1 MKKTIILKNTTIGYH
16 SSGQNRIVAQ
26 NINASLQSGEL
37 TCLIGANGTGKSTL
51 LRTLSA
57 FQPPLEGDILLSET
71 SESDHLLSVS
81 MFSQKQLA
89 KSISVVLTT
98 QMDDI
103 HLKVEE
109 IIGLGRSPYSNF
121 WGSLSQED
129 QKIVN
134 EAIHEVG
141 IQHLRGRIFNTLS
154 DGERQ
159 KVMIAKA
166 LAQQTPIILLDE
178 PTAFLDFPSKVET
191 LLMLKRLAHQLQKS
205 ILISTHDVEIAL
217 QLADKIWLM
226 EKLSA
231 NQEKTENHNEEDHH
245 DKIEA
250 GNSVLSVGTPQEL
263 ADKGALSHFLDT
275 PEITFDKRTMRIHFS
290 MKS

>member
-1 MKKTIILKNTTIGYH
+1 MVPVNQPCYVHSQPSNHLWKETFSYRKLQNQTISYP
-16 SSGQNRIVAQ
+16 
-26 NINASLQSGEL
+26 
-37 TCLIGANGTGKSTL
+37 
-51 LRTLSA
+51 SA
-57 FQPPLEGDILLSET
+57 C
-71 SESDHLLSVS
+71 
-81 MFSQKQLA
+81 FSQKQLA
-89 KSISVVLTT
+89 KSISVVLTA

-166 LAQQTPIILLDE
+166 LAQQTPLSCWTNQ
-178 PTAFLDFPSKVET
+178 PPFLIFQARWKPYSCSSDWPINSRSLSSF
-191 LLMLKRLAHQLQKS
+191 LLM
-205 ILISTHDVEIAL
+205 
-217 QLADKIWLM
+217 M
-226 EKLSA
+226 
-231 NQEKTENHNEEDHH
+231 
-245 DKIEA
+245 
-250 GNSVLSVGTPQEL
+250 
-263 ADKGALSHFLDT
+263 
-275 PEITFDKRTMRIHFS
+275 
-290 MKS
+290 

>member
-26 NINASLQSGEL
+26 NINASLQSGEF

-178 PTAFLDFPSKVET
+178 PTAFLDFPSKVGT

-217 QLADKIWLM
+217 QLADKSWLM
-226 EKLSA
+226 EKLPC
-231 NQEKTENHNEEDHH
+231 NLEETENHNEEDHH

-250 GNSVLSVGTPQEL
+250 GNSVLSVGTPQ
-263 ADKGALSHFLDT
+263 
-275 PEITFDKRTMRIHFS
+275 
-290 MKS
+290 

>member
-1 MKKTIILKNTTIGYH
+1 
-16 SSGQNRIVAQ
+16 
-26 NINASLQSGEL
+26 
-37 TCLIGANGTGKSTL
+37 
-51 LRTLSA
+51 
-57 FQPPLEGDILLSET
+57 
-71 SESDHLLSVS
+71 
-81 MFSQKQLA
+81 
-89 KSISVVLTT
+89 
-98 QMDDI
+98 MDDI

-141 IQHLRGRIFNTLS
+141 IQHLSTRIFNTLS

-231 NQEKTENHNEEDHH
+231 NQEKTENHNEEDHL
-245 DKIEA
+245 DKKRE

>member
-1 MKKTIILKNTTIGYH
+1 MNKTIILKNTTIGYH

-89 KSISVVLTT
+89 KSISVVLTA

-166 LAQQTPIILLDE
+166 LAQQTLSLIHISE
-178 PTAFLDFPSKVET
+178 PTRPY
-191 LLMLKRLAHQLQKS
+191 
-205 ILISTHDVEIAL
+205 
-217 QLADKIWLM
+217 
-226 EKLSA
+226 
-231 NQEKTENHNEEDHH
+231 
-245 DKIEA
+245 
-250 GNSVLSVGTPQEL
+250 
-263 ADKGALSHFLDT
+263 
-275 PEITFDKRTMRIHFS
+275 
-290 MKS
+290 

>member
-16 SSGQNRIVAQ
+16 SNGQNRIVAQ

-57 FQPPLEGDILLSET
+57 FQPPLEGDILISET
-71 SESDHLLSVS
+71 SGSDHLLSVS

-89 KSISVVLTT
+89 KSISVVLTS
-98 QMDDI
+98 QIDNI
-103 HLKVEE
+103 NLKVEE
-109 IIGLGRSPYSNF
+109 IIGLGRSPYTNF
-121 WGSLSQED
+121 WGSLSLED
-129 QKIVN
+129 QKIVD

-217 QLADKIWLM
+217 QLTDKIWLM
-226 EKLSA
+226 EKLSDK
-231 NQEKTENHNEEDHH
+231 QENIENHNQESHH

-250 GNSVLSVGTPQEL
+250 GNTILSVGTPQEL
-263 ADKGALSHFLDT
+263 ADKGTLSHFLDT
-275 PEITFDKRTMRIHFS
+275 PEITFDKKTMRIHFS
-290 MKS
+290 CK

>member
-16 SSGQNRIVAQ
+16 SNGLNRIVAQ

-57 FQPPLEGDILLSET
+57 FQPPLEGDILLSKT

-89 KSISVVLTT
+89 KSISVVLAA

-231 NQEKTENHNEEDHH
+231 NQEETENHNEEDHH
-245 DKIEA
+245 DKKRES
-250 GNSVLSVGTPQEL
+250 NFVLSVGTPQEL

-275 PEITFDKRTMRIHFS
+275 PEITFDKRTMRIHFRR
-290 MKS
+290 K

>member
-1 MKKTIILKNTTIGYH
+1 
-16 SSGQNRIVAQ
+16 
-26 NINASLQSGEL
+26 
-37 TCLIGANGTGKSTL
+37 
-51 LRTLSA
+51 
-57 FQPPLEGDILLSET
+57 
-71 SESDHLLSVS
+71 

-89 KSISVVLTT
+89 KSISVVLTA

-275 PEITFDKRTMRIHFS
+275 PEITFDKRTMRIHFRR
-290 MKS
+290 K

>member
-16 SSGQNRIVAQ
+16 SNGLNRIVAQ

-51 LRTLSA
+51 IRTLSA
-57 FQPPLEGDILLSET
+57 FQPPLEGDILLSKT

-89 KSISVVLTT
+89 KSISVVLTA

-134 EAIHEVG
+134 EAIH
-141 IQHLRGRIFNTLS
+141 
-154 DGERQ
+154 
-159 KVMIAKA
+159 
-166 LAQQTPIILLDE
+166 
-178 PTAFLDFPSKVET
+178 
-191 LLMLKRLAHQLQKS
+191 
-205 ILISTHDVEIAL
+205 
-217 QLADKIWLM
+217 
-226 EKLSA
+226 
-231 NQEKTENHNEEDHH
+231 
-245 DKIEA
+245 
-250 GNSVLSVGTPQEL
+250 
-263 ADKGALSHFLDT
+263 
-275 PEITFDKRTMRIHFS
+275 
-290 MKS
+290 

>member
-1 MKKTIILKNTTIGYH
+1 
-16 SSGQNRIVAQ
+16 
-26 NINASLQSGEL
+26 
-37 TCLIGANGTGKSTL
+37 
-51 LRTLSA
+51 
-57 FQPPLEGDILLSET
+57 
-71 SESDHLLSVS
+71 
-81 MFSQKQLA
+81 MFSPKQLA
-89 KSISVVLTT
+89 KSISVVLTA
-98 QMDDI
+98 QIDDI

-129 QKIVN
+129 QKIVD

-226 EKLSA
+226 EKLSC
-231 NQEKTENHNEEDHH
+231 NLEETENHNEEEHH
-245 DKIEA
+245 DKKRES
-250 GNSVLSVGTPQEL
+250 NSVLSVGTPQEL

-290 MKS
+290 CK

>member
-1 MKKTIILKNTTIGYH
+1 
-16 SSGQNRIVAQ
+16 
-26 NINASLQSGEL
+26 
-37 TCLIGANGTGKSTL
+37 
-51 LRTLSA
+51 
-57 FQPPLEGDILLSET
+57 
-71 SESDHLLSVS
+71 

-89 KSISVVLTT
+89 KSISVVLTA

-134 EAIHEVG
+134 EAILEVG

-231 NQEKTENHNEEDHH
+231 NQEETENHNEEDHH

-275 PEITFDKRTMRIHFS
+275 PEITFDKRTMRIHFRR
-290 MKS
+290 K

>member
-1 MKKTIILKNTTIGYH
+1 MKKTIILENTAIGYH
-16 SSGQNRIVAQ
+16 SSGQNRIVVQ

-134 EAIHEVG
+134 EAILEVG
-141 IQHLRGRIFNTLS
+141 IQHLRGRIFITLS

-217 QLADKIWLM
+217 QLADKSWLM
-226 EKLSA
+226 E
-231 NQEKTENHNEEDHH
+231 
-245 DKIEA
+245 
-250 GNSVLSVGTPQEL
+250 
-263 ADKGALSHFLDT
+263 
-275 PEITFDKRTMRIHFS
+275 
-290 MKS
+290 